1 MLLLRRLIEA
11 ATVPPG
17 LCLLLFALSLLLW
30 RRRPRTSRALFGS
43 AIALLWLASTPA
55 VAGAL
60 LRTLQPIPPLAAE
73 GPLPEAQAVVVLS
86 AEADREAPEF
96 GGASVGTMTLVRL
109 RYAAALH
116 RRTKLPVL
124 TSGGRPGSD
133 LEPLGSMMAKA
144 LETEFAVPVRW
155 REDRSADTWENA
167 AYSAELL
174 KPAGVRRVL
183 LVTHAWHLP
192 RAVAA
197 FRAHGIEAVG
207 AGTAYRGPA
216 VTSWTSFVPA
226 PSALRDTGFALH
238 EWYGRLF
245 YAFRG

>member
-30 RRRPRTSRALFGS
+30 RRRPRISRVLLCAG
-43 AIALLWLASTPA
+43 AGLLWLAATPA
-55 VAGAL
+55 FAGSL
-60 LRTLQPIPPLAAE
+60 LRTLQPIPPLPAE
-73 GPLPEAQAVVVLS
+73 GPLPAAQAIVVLS
-86 AEADREAPEF
+86 AEADREAPEY
-96 GGASVGTMTLVRL
+96 GAATVGTMTLVRI

-116 RRTKLPVL
+116 RRTRLPLL
-124 TSGGRPGSD
+124 TSGGRPGAD
-133 LEPLGSMMAKA
+133 LEPLGSMMARA
-144 LETEFAVPVRW
+144 LEDEFGCQVRW

-167 AYSAELL
+167 AFSAQLL
-174 KPAGVRRVL
+174 KAAGVKRVL

-192 RAVAA
+192 RAIAA
-197 FRAHGIEAVG
+197 FGSHGIEAVG

-216 VTSWTSFVPA
+216 VTGFSSFVPA
-226 PSALRDTGFALH
+226 ASALRDTGFALH